1 MRLALPLEIT
11 TKRGRG
17 ANGRRLIR
25 SLSGSKIGADD
36 ELSSHPALGKLPRG
50 EDGADVES
58 KICIIV
64 VVYYTRFHMYDLVV
78 AVAAVVGR

>member
-25 SLSGSKIGADD
+25 SVSGSKIGADD
-36 ELSSHPALGKLPRG
+36 ELSSHPAL
-50 EDGADVES
+50 
-58 KICIIV
+58 
-64 VVYYTRFHMYDLVV
+64 
-78 AVAAVVGR
+78 